1 MAEDQPRTLYVGNL
15 CPTVSEELLFALF
28 GSFGE
33 IRGCK
38 IIHEPGNDP
47 YAFIEFGDMASAG
60 AALAAMNRRN
70 CLGREMKVNWASTS
84 GGHQVKIDL
93 SKHFHI
99 FVGDL
104 SPDIDQQKLREAFE
118 PYGEISDVKIMKDP
132 ITLAHKGYGF
142 VSFVNK
148 VDAEAAISKMNGQ
161 WLGSR
166 KIRTN
171 WAIRKAQPGG
181 VTESYSAGITPTPK
195 YAHKL
200 DYNEVW
206 ARASDTNSTVY
217 CGGINSLTEDLIRNV
232 FGVYGQIT
240 GIHAFP
246 DRSYAFVRFANK
258 EAACNA
264 ICGIHGMEING
275 GTAKCSW
282 GKENI
287 DMTRSTTPTP
297 LVPSISPS
305 LYANPAMTANQAAAS
320 TQMGAANP
328 WGSAAM
334 PTTGW
339 PANYQWA
346 GYPQNA
352 AYWQGYAGYQ
362 NPMMAQGWGVA
373 QAAAAAAGQPYQ
385 IGQYQQVTN
394 GKS

>member
-1 MAEDQPRTLYVGNL
+1 MAEEQPRTLYVGNL

-28 GSFGE
+28 GSFGQ
-33 IRGCK
+33 ILGCK
-38 IIHEPGNDP
+38 IIHDPGNDP
-47 YAFIEFGDMASAG
+47 YAFIEFGDRASAG

-84 GGHQVKIDL
+84 GGHQVKLDL

-118 PYGEISDVKIMKDP
+118 SYGEISDVKIMKDP

-142 VSFVNK
+142 VSFMNK
-148 VDAEAAISKMNGQ
+148 IDAEGAINKMNGQ
-161 WLGSR
+161 WLGAR

-171 WAIRKAQPGG
+171 WAIRKTQPGG
-181 VTESYSAGITPTPK
+181 IVESYSASIAPTPK
-195 YAHKL
+195 YSNKP

-217 CGGINSLTEDLIRNV
+217 CGGINSLSEELVRNV

-240 GIHAFP
+240 GVHAFP
-246 DRSYAFVRFANK
+246 ERSYAFIRFANK

-264 ICGIHGMEING
+264 ICGIQGMEING
-275 GTAKCSW
+275 GSAKCSW

-287 DMTRSTTPTP
+287 DMTTSTTSTSS
-297 LVPSISPS
+297 SI
-305 LYANPAMTANQAAAS
+305 YANPGIPSNPVAS
-320 TQMGAANP
+320 QLGGANP
-328 WGSAAM
+328 WTAATAL
-334 PTTGW
+334 PTTSW
-339 PANYQWA
+339 PQAPNYQWAA

-352 AYWQGYAGYQ
+352 PYWQGYAGFQ
-362 NPMMAQGWGVA
+362 SPMMSQGWGVNPA
-373 QAAAAAAGQPYQ
+373 TTANQQYPL
-385 IGQYQQVTN
+385 GQYQHVTN